1 MAVASRSFH
10 AFRRG
15 SLLALLLAGVLA
27 GCSQRGGEAL
37 SLLDTMSGSQRPDAP
52 EIRRQTRTLDAD
64 GTDYVVDLYRRTD
77 GQVRAS
83 LLLVPGVTPEGRDDP
98 RLVEFAELLAQ
109 ARFAVTVPELPNLR
123 ELRVSAEDAESIGD
137 LLARLASESRA
148 ERPLGL
154 AAISYAAGPALLAAS
169 SAPPWEAPDFMLAV
183 GGYYDTENVVR
194 YFTTGAFREPG
205 ETDWRQ
211 GDPHPQARWLFL
223 RANADRLENPA
234 DRRALQR
241 IATRRMKDPQA
252 DTSLQKR
259 RLTREGRDVL
269 ALLENRDPD
278 AVSARIAELPA
289 FLRRELADL
298 SLAGKDLGTVDFP
311 VLLLHG
317 RDDPVIPY
325 SESLRLAEALP
336 EGTAEVTL
344 TEGLMHVEMADSRI
358 SDGIR
363 LYDLTVR
370 LLELRDGLP

>member
-1 MAVASRSFH
+1 MVVVSRSLH

-15 SLLALLLAGVLA
+15 SLLVLLLAGLLA

-37 SLLDTMSGSQRPDAP
+37 RLLDSMSGSQRPDAP
-52 EIRRQTRTLDAD
+52 EIRRQTRTLEAEH
-64 GTDYVVDLYRRTD
+64 TDYTVDLYRRAE

-137 LLARLASESRA
+137 LLARLSSETPD

-169 SAPPWEAPDFMLAV
+169 SAPPRQAPDFMLAI

-205 ETDWRQ
+205 EADWRQ
-211 GDPHPQARWLFL
+211 GEPHPQARWLFL
-223 RANADRLENPA
+223 QANADRLEKPA

-241 IATRRMKDPQA
+241 IAARRMDDPQA
-252 DTSLQKR
+252 NTADQER
-259 RLTREGRDVL
+259 RLSREGRAVL
-269 ALLENRDPD
+269 ALLENSNPD
-278 AVSARIAELPA
+278 AVRDRIAKLPA
-289 FLRRELADL
+289 FLRQELANL
-298 SLAGKDLGTVDFP
+298 SLADKDLETVDFP

-336 EGTAEVTL
+336 EGTAEVTV
-344 TEGLMHVEMADSRI
+344 TDGLMHVEMADSRL

-363 LYDLTVR
+363 LYDLTIR
-370 LLELRDGLP
+370 LLELRDDLP

>member
-1 MAVASRSFH
+1 MAVASRLFH
-10 AFRRG
+10 AFRRAP
-15 SLLALLLAGVLA
+15 LLALLLAALLA

-52 EIRRQTRTLDAD
+52 EISRQTRTLETEGAD
-64 GTDYVVDLYRRTD
+64 YAVDLYRRAD

-123 ELRVSAEDAESIGD
+123 ELRVSAEDAKSIGD
-137 LLARLASESRA
+137 LLARLARETPA
-148 ERPLGL
+148 EHPLGL

-169 SAPPWEAPDFMLAV
+169 SAPPQEAPDFMLAI

-205 ETDWRQ
+205 ESEWRR
-211 GDPHPQARWLFL
+211 GEPHPQARWLFL
-223 RANADRLENPA
+223 RANADRLDNPA
-234 DRRALQR
+234 DRHALQR
-241 IATRRMKDPQA
+241 IAAHRMEDPQT
-252 DTSLQKR
+252 DISGQERNLS
-259 RLTREGRDVL
+259 REGRAVL
-269 ALLENRDPD
+269 ALLEYRDPD
-278 AVSARIAELPA
+278 AVQERLADLPV

-298 SLAGKDLGTVDFP
+298 SLADTNLDNVDFP

-344 TEGLMHVEMADSRI
+344 TDGLMHVDMADSRI